1 MNECI
6 KCPIKKVVLTNFCN
20 KVEECLCTSLY
31 CIYVPKHDDDDVY

>member
-6 KCPIKKVVLTNFCN
+6 KCPIKKVVLTNFC

-31 CIYVPKHDDDDVY
+31 CIYVPKHDDDVY